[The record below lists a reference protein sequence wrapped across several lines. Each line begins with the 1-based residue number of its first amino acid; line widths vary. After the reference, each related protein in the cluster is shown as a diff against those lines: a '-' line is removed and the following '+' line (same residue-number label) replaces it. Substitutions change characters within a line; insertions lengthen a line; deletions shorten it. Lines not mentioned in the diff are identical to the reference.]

1 MKNNPTSIKNGEASK
16 NQGKIQ
22 RKISLIK
29 DQQKFTLVPQ
39 L

>member
-1 MKNNPTSIKNGEASK
+1 MKNNPASIKNGEPNK
-16 NQGKIQ
+16 NQSKIQ

-29 DQQKFTLVPQ
+29 DQQKSTLVPQ